1 MFRSQFKYLLLA
13 IFLTA
18 ILLIVFIQFNSN
30 RSINQL
36 INGNESLIHE
46 LETKNKLQQLENEIA
61 TVENKIRSKILQ
73 KDTTGIAKIKTD
85 LSSITI
91 TLEELDSMVNDK
103 STDSLVS
110 ILQNMVNEKVS
121 HNKSIVDTFQLKGK
135 EVTEKMFVEKPGHH
149 LTDSI
154 RKIVTT
160 IEDKRHETVTQLT
173 NKADTDGAR
182 AKALG
187 SILALM
193 AALAALLSFGYISFK
208 FRQQQ
213 QLIRRLNVSE
223 KKATE
228 AAQLK
233 ENFMANMSHEIRTPM
248 NAIIGFTSLLQK
260 KKLDTEAKEYVETI
274 HNAGEN
280 LLTIINDVLDLSK
293 IEAGMMRIESAPFN
307 LMKLVDGIETMFSEK
322 LREKELAFT
331 VDVDESIPAWLL
343 GDAIRLN
350 QILVNLV
357 GNSVK
362 FTRKGSILL
371 KVIKKKA
378 TTENITLQFIVR
390 DTGIGMNKE
399 KLTHIFERFNQ
410 AEDTITRTYG
420 GSGLGLAIVK
430 DLVEL
435 QKGTI
440 EVESKPES
448 GSTFYVTL
456 TYEIAKEQEILHEP
470 EKHFNS
476 TGINASI
483 LVVEDNEIN
492 QSLIRHLFNSWKL
505 GYVLA
510 PNGKEAIELLKHQS
524 FDLILMDIQM
534 PQMDGYTTTKLI
546 RNELHLQ
553 TPVIAMTAHA
563 LAGEKEKCIAAGMND
578 YISKP
583 IREEQLHEM
592 ISTYTTV
599 PEVSKKP
606 HEEKNTD
613 EVYKYINLGYMKEI
627 SAGNLDYELAV
638 TEQFLEILPE
648 SLNEL
653 NNAFAAKDYEQMKKT
668 AHDLKTSVSI
678 MGLTPLLEN
687 ILHQI
692 EYAQADDTTLK
703 ENILQ
708 TTLICNHALE
718 EARLFYN
725 SLRPKQ
731 Q

>member
-61 TVENKIRSKILQ
+61 TVENKIRTKILQ
-73 KDTTGIAKIKTD
+73 KDTTGISKIRTD
-85 LSSITI
+85 LSNITI
-91 TLEELDSMVNDK
+91 TLTELDSMVNDK

-110 ILQNMVNEKVS
+110 LLQKMVNEKVA
-121 HNKSIVDTFQLKGK
+121 HNKSITDTFQLKGK

-154 RKIVTT
+154 RNIVTT
-160 IEDKRHETVTQLT
+160 IENKRHETVTQLT
-173 NKADTDGAR
+173 TKADADGAR

-193 AALAALLSFGYISFK
+193 AALAALMSFGYISFK

-213 QLIRRLNVSE
+213 QLIRRLNISE

-260 KKLDTEAKEYVETI
+260 KQLDKEAKEYVETI
-274 HNAGEN
+274 HHSGEN

-293 IEAGMMRIESAPFN
+293 IEAGMMRIESVPFN
-307 LMKLVDGIETMFSEK
+307 LMKIVDGIETMFSEK
-322 LREKELAFT
+322 LKEKELAFT
-331 VDVDESIPAWLL
+331 ADVDESVPKWLM
-343 GDAIRLN
+343 GDAVRLN

-371 KVIKKKA
+371 KVIRKETSA
-378 TTENITLQFIVR
+378 EHINLQFIVR

-435 QKGTI
+435 QQGQI

-456 TYEIAKEQEILHEP
+456 PYKLAKEMDVAEDY
-470 EKHFNS
+470 EKHFVS
-476 TGINASI
+476 SGIKASI

-492 QSLIRHLFNSWKL
+492 QSLIRHLFNSWNL
-505 GYVLA
+505 SYVLA
-510 PNGKEAIELLKHQS
+510 VNGKEAVEILKHQR

-534 PQMDGYTTTKLI
+534 PEMDGYTTTQLI
-546 RNELHLQ
+546 RNELQLH

-563 LAGEKEKCIAAGMND
+563 LAGEKEKCISSGMND
-578 YISKP
+578 YLSKP
-583 IREEQLHEM
+583 IREEQLHDM
-592 ISTYTTV
+592 ISMYTEIPV
-599 PEVSKKP
+599 DKKNP
-606 HEEKNTD
+606 SEQ
-613 EVYKYINLGYMKEI
+613 VLPLAAYKYINLQYMKEI
-627 SAGNLDYELAV
+627 SAGNKEYEQVV
-638 TEQFLEILPE
+638 TEQFLEIIPA
-648 SLNEL
+648 SLAEL
-653 NNAFAAKDYEQMKKT
+653 QQSFANGNYQLMKRT

-678 MGLTPLLEN
+678 MGLTTLLETT
-687 ILHQI
+687 LHEI
-692 EYAQADDTTLK
+692 EYSSDKDEKLQK
-703 ENILQ
+703 NISH
-708 TTLICNHALE
+708 TAAICNKALE
-718 EARLFYN
+718 EARIFYS
-725 SLRPKQ
+725 SLTS
-731 Q
+731 

>member
-46 LETKNKLQQLENEIA
+46 LQTKNKLQQLENEIA
-61 TVENKIRSKILQ
+61 TVENKIRAKILQ
-73 KDTTGIAKIKTD
+73 KDTTGIAKIKSD
-85 LSSITI
+85 LSNITI
-91 TLEELDSMVNDK
+91 TLGELDSMVNDK
-103 STDSLVS
+103 TTDSLVS

-154 RKIVTT
+154 RKIVTV

-173 NKADTDGAR
+173 DKADSDGAR

-193 AALAALLSFGYISFK
+193 AALAALISFGYISFK

-293 IEAGMMRIESAPFN
+293 IEAGMMRIESVPFN
-307 LMKLVDGIETMFSEK
+307 LIKLVDGIETMFSEK

-331 VDVDESIPAWLL
+331 VDVDESIPDWLL

-371 KVIKKKA
+371 KVIKKETSA
-378 TTENITLQFIVR
+378 EDISLQFIVR

-448 GSTFYVTL
+448 GSTFYVTIPYKL
-456 TYEIAKEQEILHEP
+456 AQEPVPADET

-492 QSLIRHLFNSWKL
+492 QSLIRHLFNSWQL

-510 PNGKEAIELLKHQS
+510 ANGKEAIDLLKHQS

-534 PQMDGYTTTKLI
+534 PQMDGYTTTQLI

-563 LAGEKEKCIAAGMND
+563 VAGEKEKCIAAGMND

-583 IREEQLHEM
+583 IREEQLHEI
-592 ISTYTTV
+592 ISMYTSV

-606 HEEKNTD
+606 AEKNITD
-613 EVYKYINLGYMKEI
+613 DVYKYIKLGYMKEI
-627 SAGNLDYELAV
+627 SAGNLEYELAV

-648 SLNEL
+648 SLTEL
-653 NNAFAAKDYEQMKKT
+653 NNAFSAKDYEQMKKT

-687 ILHQI
+687 TLHQI
-692 EYAQADDTTLK
+692 EYTSANDSKLK
-703 ENILQ
+703 ENIEETILV
-708 TTLICNHALE
+708 CNHALE
-718 EARLFYN
+718 EARSFYA
-725 SLRPKQ
+725 SLKLQKP
-731 Q
+731 